1 VPVAFILDF
10 AGGTSAQYDA
20 VIEEMQL
27 DRHTPEGALY
37 HAAGPTDSGWRVVDV
52 WESDEAFQRFSS
64 EKIAPVSQAHGL
76 PAPQV
81 QRREISQVR
90 IGPNPGAPAR
100 FLHVAQMPG
109 LDADAF
115 HAADAQVMPEGVPAE
130 MIFHVNGPTDD
141 GWYVIDT
148 WTSRADRDAF
158 IEQRVRPAFAQAPLT
173 GEPTFD
179 DLELHNTLSP
189 EKTSA

>member
-27 DRHTPEGALY
+27 DRRTPEGALY

-64 EKIAPVSQAHGL
+64 EQIAPIAQAHGL

-81 QRREISQVR
+81 QRREVSQVR
-90 IGPNPGAPAR
+90 IGPNPGAPAQ
-100 FLHVAQMPG
+100 FLHVVQMPG

-115 HAADAQVMPEGVPAE
+115 HAADAKVLPEGVPAA
-130 MIFHVNGPTDD
+130 MIFHVNGPADD

-158 IEQRVRPAFAQAPLT
+158 VEQRVRPAFAQAPLT

-179 DLELHNTLSP
+179 DLELHNTLSR
-189 EKTSA
+189 EKTTT